1 MDLLDLAMM
10 IARCILALALALP
23 ALGLGSSPMPAP
35 SATPSPAPTPPANAY
50 RAIALTV
57 NAERLVIAGG
67 GVLRIGPGCDCDT
80 KVAGRP
86 VAIVLGEQLFVIWL
100 HPIIAAP
107 KLHAASDIPA
117 RAYLFPVASSTKGDP
132 NNPVTVTISV
142 AVPAQTP
149 TNDDVYVST
158 ERSNWNPAELRMN
171 RVDALHWNITMTL
184 PRGAHL
190 AYRFTRGSFATTERN
205 EARQLPPAHTLV
217 AQPDEHATVNIPGW
231 ADIS

>member
-1 MDLLDLAMM
+1 M
-10 IARCILALALALP
+10 IAHVILTLLVALP
-23 ALGLGSSPMPAP
+23 VQAVQSSPV
-35 SATPSPAPTPPANAY
+35 PSPSPTPPVPPPNAY
-50 RAIALTV
+50 RAVALSA

-67 GVLRIGPGCDCDT
+67 GVLRIAPGCDCT
-80 KVAGRP
+80 TVVAGKA
-86 VAIVLGEQLFVIWL
+86 VAIGFDENFAVTWL
-100 HPIIAAP
+100 HPIIKAVP
-107 KLHAASDIPA
+107 LHAASEIPA
-117 RAYLFPVASSTKGDP
+117 RAYLFAVASSTKGDP

-149 TNDDVYVST
+149 ASDDVYIST

-171 RVDALHWNITMTL
+171 RVDALHWSVTMTL

-217 AQPDEHATVNIPGW
+217 AEANERATVSIPGW
-231 ADIS
+231 ADIN